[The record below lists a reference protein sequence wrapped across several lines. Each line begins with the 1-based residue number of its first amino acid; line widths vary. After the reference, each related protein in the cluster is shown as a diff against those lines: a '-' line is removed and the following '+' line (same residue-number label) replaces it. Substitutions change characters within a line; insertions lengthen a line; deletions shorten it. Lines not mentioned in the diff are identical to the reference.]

1 MDPMPDC
8 YIVVVPPNAPETLA
22 YLTESFKN
30 VPDIE
35 IVVNRRR
42 PSGAAARP
50 IVERRAPDDRRR
62 IQEAFGCTLVRIPRA
77 ALTPVLPAPRPV
89 GTRFGPLRLRS
100 GLALRES

>member
-1 MDPMPDC
+1 MPDR

-35 IVVNRRR
+35 IVVDRRR
-42 PSGAAARP
+42 PSGAAAHP
-50 IVERRAPDDRRR
+50 IVERRVPDRRR

-77 ALTPVLPAPRPV
+77 MLTPVRPAPQPA
-89 GTRFGPLRLRS
+89 GTRFGPLRLRAVP
-100 GLALRES
+100 ALREG

>member
-1 MDPMPDC
+1 MPDC
-8 YIVVVPPNAPETLA
+8 YVVVIPPNAPETLA

-35 IVVNRRR
+35 IVVDRRR

-62 IQEAFGCTLVRIPRA
+62 TQEAFGCTLVRIPRA
-77 ALTPVLPAPRPV
+77 SLAPMVAAPRPA
-89 GTRFGPLRLRS
+89 GTRFGPLRFRTVP
-100 GLALRES
+100 ALREG